1 MADAATAAVG
11 PRAGYSQLDQLPL
24 SRFHWKLL
32 VVSGLGWMFD
42 AMDVLIV
49 GAVVAAVA
57 REWQLDATQSQW
69 INTAN
74 LAGLF
79 CGALASGFLS
89 DRLGRKLVFTL
100 TLLVYSIFNGLSAA
114 ATGLG
119 LLMVLR
125 FLAGLGLGGELPV
138 AATLV
143 SEFMPAPR
151 RGTMV
156 VLLESFWAYGSVL
169 AALIGFLVI
178 PAWGWRAAFLIGAI
192 PAFYAFVIRR
202 SLPESPRFLASQ
214 GRYDEANAVVQRVA
228 AESGTSLAPAAD
240 SAAALP
246 AKQQPSIGQLFAPG
260 YLGRTLVLWVMW
272 ATMNFSYYGI
282 FLWLPTQFTR
292 KGFSLQDAL
301 LFNLIIALA
310 QIPGYFSAAYL
321 VERLGRKLTLVLY
334 LFGAA
339 IGAFFFGQEALVAN
353 NVAAILIWGSV
364 VSFFNLGA
372 WGVVYT
378 YTPEMYPTHLRGTGS
393 GWAAAV
399 GRVFAFLA
407 PLSVAVF
414 IGIFGRD
421 EVVFLVFTI
430 IMVLGGLV
438 VLVAGP
444 ETRGRS
450 LDEVAPPA
458 GAAPEAA
465 PATFP

>member
-1 MADAATAAVG
+1 MSSSAAAPASA
-11 PRAGYSQLDQLPL
+11 RAILSQLDRLPL

-42 AMDVLIV
+42 AMDILIV
-49 GAVVAAVA
+49 GAIVAAVA

-79 CGALASGFLS
+79 CGALASGFVS

-100 TLLVYSIFNGLSAA
+100 TLLVYSIFSGLSAA

-119 LLMVLR
+119 MLMVLR
-125 FLAGLGLGGELPV
+125 FLSGLGLGGELPV

-143 SEFMPAPR
+143 SEFMPAQR
-151 RGTMV
+151 RGMMV
-156 VLLESFWAYGSVL
+156 VLLESFWAYGSVA

-178 PAWGWRAAFLIGAI
+178 PEWGWRAAFLIGAA

-214 GRYDEANAVVQRVA
+214 GRYAEAQAVVTRMA
-228 AESGTSLAPAAD
+228 AESGVPVTSSPPQVSTQGPVRQA
-240 SAAALP
+240 SV
-246 AKQQPSIGQLFAPG
+246 GQLFAPG
-260 YLGRTLVLWVMW
+260 LLGRTLVLWVMW

-310 QIPGYFSAAYL
+310 QIPGYFSAAYF
-321 VERLGRKLTLVLY
+321 VERVGRKLTLVAY

-339 IGAFFFGQEALVAN
+339 VAAYFFGQEALVARD
-353 NVAAILIWGSV
+353 VAAILIWGSL

-378 YTPEMYPTHLRGTGS
+378 YTPEMYPTPLRGTGS

-399 GRVFAFLA
+399 GRVFAFIA
-407 PLSVAVF
+407 PLSVALL
-414 IGIFGRD
+414 IAMFGRD
-421 EVVFLVFTI
+421 EVVFLVFTAV
-430 IMVLGGLV
+430 MLAGGLI
-438 VLVAGP
+438 VLAAGP

-450 LDEVAPPA
+450 LDELTPLQS
-458 GAAPEAA
+458 
-465 PATFP
+465 ATLGG